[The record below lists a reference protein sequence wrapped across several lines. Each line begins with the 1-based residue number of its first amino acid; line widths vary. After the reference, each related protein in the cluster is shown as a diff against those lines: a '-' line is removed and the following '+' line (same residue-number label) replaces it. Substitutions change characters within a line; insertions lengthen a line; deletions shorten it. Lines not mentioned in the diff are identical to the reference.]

1 MDVFLKASAGVL
13 VAVVLILTL
22 SKQSKDISLLLTIAV
37 CCMVIVGAVKY
48 LQPVA
53 DFLKRLQQIGNLDT
67 EIFSVLLKAVG
78 IGLLAEFTSL
88 VCTDA
93 GNSSLGKATQLMATA
108 AIVWISIPLLDK
120 LIELIDN
127 ILGAI

>member
-13 VAVVLILTL
+13 VAVVLILSL
-22 SKQSKDISLLLTIAV
+22 SKQGKDISLLLTIAV
-37 CCMVIVGAVKY
+37 CCMVAVGAMKY
-48 LQPVA
+48 LQPVMQ
-53 DFLKRLQQIGNLDT
+53 FLQRLQNIGDLDS
-67 EIFSVLLKAVG
+67 EIFSILLKSVG
-78 IGLLAEFTSL
+78 IGLLAEFTGL
-88 VCTDA
+88 VCADA

-108 AIVWISIPLLDK
+108 AIIWISIPLLDK

>member
-13 VAVVLILTL
+13 VTVVLILTL
-22 SKQSKDISLLLTIAV
+22 SKQWKDVSLLLMIAA
-37 CCMVIVGAVKY
+37 CCMVGVSAMRY
-48 LQPVA
+48 LRPVM
-53 DFLKRLQQIGNLDT
+53 DFLERLQGIGNLDT
-67 EIFSVLLKAVG
+67 EIFSVLLKSVG
-78 IGLLAEFTSL
+78 IGLIAEFTSL
-88 VCTDA
+88 VCADA

-120 LIELIDN
+120 LMELIDN